1 MVINNFGEDNYSK
14 IREVINNVWED
25 PRDLT
30 SRNHASEGILADLL
44 WKILVDHFGGNLVN
58 HVSEIMADHL
68 GEILVD
74 HISETLVNHRGMN

>member
-1 MVINNFGEDNYSK
+1 MVISNFGGDNYSK
-14 IREVINNVWED
+14 IRKVSNNFWED
-25 PRDLT
+25 QWDLIV
-30 SRNHASEGILADLL
+30 RNHSSEGILADLFR
-44 WKILVDHFGGNLVN
+44 KILVDHFGGNLVN